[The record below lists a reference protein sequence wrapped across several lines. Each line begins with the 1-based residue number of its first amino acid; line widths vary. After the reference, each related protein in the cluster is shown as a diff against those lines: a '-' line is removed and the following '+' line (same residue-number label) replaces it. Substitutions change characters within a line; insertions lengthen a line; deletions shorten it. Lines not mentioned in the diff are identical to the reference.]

1 MNIIY
6 FISFVVISTASYQ
19 RYPFE
24 GSTFG
29 GDDSTEEINLF
40 PGIPIGNDIFYQVH
54 VSTNGLITFNASITT
69 FTPNM
74 TSSYPFLAPFWTDL
88 HPKTLKND
96 SVSYKVYRNKSLL
109 KNATNDVRNFSKTP
123 FFQAELML
131 VVTWYNTSFHNK
143 KDHKITVQCIL
154 ISDHVSTYT
163 MYNFINVSTSDVG
176 DKIGIGFNNGTSF
189 SNPYSFTTSAYRMST
204 HIGNTGLFGL
214 WFYTITSDKNNCIF
228 GTCEHGGVC
237 EDMYR
242 DFQCHCK
249 PGFTGKRCQTD
260 VDECSARPC
269 DQGFC
274 NNTVGSYHC
283 TCFIGWIGKHCDSEE
298 QQNNTVCSREEV
310 CCKMSLHKSQE
321 DTVKHNSG
329 TVAVLSAL
337 LAVVSL
343 GSLALAVL
351 TFHFRRQRIP
361 EQTNVT
367 EETYENVTVTNAT
380 EQESSI
386 YTNLQLSPNANK

>member
-6 FISFVVISTASYQ
+6 FVSFVVISATSDQ
-19 RYPFE
+19 HYPYE
-24 GSTFG
+24 GSTLG
-29 GDDSTEEINLF
+29 GDDSTREINLSH
-40 PGIPIGNDIFYQVH
+40 GIPVGNDIFHQVY

-69 FTPNM
+69 YNPNL
-74 TSSYPFLAPFWTDL
+74 TTFYPFLAPFWTDL
-88 HPKTLKND
+88 VPKSIQND
-96 SVSYKVYRNKSLL
+96 RVSYRVYMDKSSLQ
-109 KNATNDVRNFSKTP
+109 NATVDVQKFSRTP
-123 FFQAELML
+123 FFQAEWML
-131 VVTWYNTSFHNK
+131 VATWYNTSFISRN
-143 KDHKITVQCIL
+143 DHKITVQCIL
-154 ISDHVSTYT
+154 ITDYVSTYT
-163 MYNFINVSTSDVG
+163 MYNFINVSISDVG
-176 DKIGIGFNNGTSF
+176 KKIGIGFNNGTSF
-189 SNPYSFTTSAYRMST
+189 SNPYSLSTSAYRMST

-214 WFYTITSDKNNCIF
+214 WFYTVTPDKNNCIF
-228 GTCEHGGVC
+228 GTCDHGGVC
-237 EDMYR
+237 QDMYR

-249 PGFTGKRCQTD
+249 RGFTGKRCQID
-260 VDECSARPC
+260 VDECLARPC
-269 DQGFC
+269 DQGIC
-274 NNTVGSYHC
+274 KNTVGSYHC

-298 QQNNTVCSREEV
+298 RQNNTVCSREEV
-310 CCKMSLHKSQE
+310 CCKMSQNKSQE
-321 DTVKHNSG
+321 DTDSG

-367 EETYENVTVTNAT
+367 DETYENVIPVLTNAT